1 MDEKKLTGI
10 ITKAVLQGVVEVV
23 VIDVFADQVT
33 SYQTTSG
40 MLSLGAKESLESYV
54 ESVKTRVQP
63 QYLSGYM
70 SAISIP
76 KLEEASRGG
85 TDKLEFKYQKM
96 NGKWYKLISFL
107 INGEGKKSVV
117 LITVALNDK
126 NGSGTIENNTRYNS
140 LIENVSDSILKIYNV
155 FSVDSERITDVKKIE
170 EYVNA
175 VLSQL
180 ASNYPELKKSLNKTA
195 ANVSGMTYDTILIV
209 DDDMVTRNMIKKV
222 FDNEYKI
229 VTSANGKE
237 AIDYL
242 EANGNKGVIESTDNI
257 LGIFLDLTMPVMDG
271 FEVLEYLSRNNYLS
285 KIPVIIISGD
295 YEKET
300 KARVYNYNIADML
313 EKPFD
318 FQVVKHRISNFI
330 NLYKSSNSLG
340 ELISDQNMELKGLI
354 NPFVEAY
361 EYDYRDNINN
371 VNNYVQVLAEQF
383 MKDYPESGLD
393 DEKIRKMAD
402 ASRYYDI
409 GFYSIPR
416 SVLSKRGNFSNEELK
431 RIKQYPLFG
440 AEMIKYVLSLV
451 SDMKYKEF
459 ATNITKYYHEN
470 FDGTGYPEGLK
481 GEQIPLE
488 AQIVSLAIM
497 YNSLKKKGKQN
508 IDEVIVNKSGRVFN
522 PKLVSSFTKV
532 AQAFKDIK

>member
-1 MDEKKLTGI
+1 MDEKKLTQVI
-10 ITKAVLQGVVEVV
+10 SNAVLSGVVSVCV
-23 VIDVFADQVT
+23 FDVFADQVT
-33 SYQTTSG
+33 SYETATGELVVSEKQ
-40 MLSLGAKESLESYV
+40 SLESFI
-54 ESVKTRVQP
+54 EGVKTTVQTP
-63 QYLSGYM
+63 YLSGYM
-70 SAISIP
+70 NVISIP
-76 KLEEASRGG
+76 RLEEATLQGK
-85 TDKLEFKYQKM
+85 DKLEFKYQAM

-107 INGEGKKSVV
+107 INNDGKKIIV
-117 LITVALNDK
+117 LLNVESRDV
-126 NGSGTIENNTRYNS
+126 NASNQIENNTKFNS
-140 LIENVSDSILKIYNV
+140 LIENLSDAILKIYNV
-155 FSVDSERITDVKKIE
+155 FGIDKERLTDVKKVE
-170 EYVNA
+170 DYVNA

-195 ANVSGMTYDTILIV
+195 ANVSGMTYDTLLIV

-229 VTSANGKE
+229 AMAANGKE
-237 AIDYL
+237 AIEYL
-242 EANGNKGVIESTDNI
+242 ENNNNKGITESTDNV

-271 FEVLEYLSRNNYLS
+271 FAVLEYLSKNNYLS

-340 ELISDQNMELKGLI
+340 ELISEQNMELKGLI

-361 EYDYRDNINN
+361 EYDYQDNIKMIS
-371 VNNYVQVLAEQF
+371 NYVTILATQV
-383 MKDYPESGLD
+383 MKDYPELGLD
-393 DEKIRKMAD
+393 AEKIRKMAD

-416 SVLSKRGNFSNEELK
+416 SVLSKKGNFSEAELS
-431 RIKQYPLFG
+431 RIRKYPLFG

-451 SDMKYKEF
+451 SDMKYKEY
-459 ATNITKYYHEN
+459 ATSITKYYHEN
-470 FDGTGYPEGLK
+470 YDGTGYPEGLA
-481 GEQIPLE
+481 GNAIPLE
-488 AQIVSLAIM
+488 AQIAALAIM
-497 YNSLKKKGKQN
+497 YNSLNKKGKLN
-508 IDEVIVNKSGRVFN
+508 ADEIIISKQGSVFDT
-522 PKLVSSFTKV
+522 KLINSFSKVVSD
-532 AQAFKDIK
+532 FKTVK